1 MLIYVVLV
9 LKILKHTITWGEML
23 EDQFNLQEMVKATDY
38 AN

>member
-9 LKILKHTITWGEML
+9 LKILKHNITQGEMQ
-23 EDQFNLQEMVKATDY
+23 DQFNLQEKVKATDY